1 MWDLKKILKTVADRR
16 QRNDWSSIN
25 PPVLSLKITNSPLWN
40 DPDHS
45 LGFSSFTRQ
54 PSTTGGAVVTF
65 MGISL
70 LRTKDNLNSNQA
82 LQAFIRRMWHIH
94 VLKCTWLCDYFL
106 SAALW
111 RLWPPVP
118 QLALLWVITAKCH
131 FWRAPDSFYWL
142 QHSFTPSLCFPD

>member
-1 MWDLKKILKTVADRR
+1 MGFEKILKTVADRR

-45 LGFSSFTRQ
+45 LDFSSFTRQ

-65 MGISL
+65 MGIKL

-82 LQAFIRRMWHIH
+82 LQAFIRRMWNIH

-142 QHSFTPSLCFPD
+142 QHSFTPSLCFSD